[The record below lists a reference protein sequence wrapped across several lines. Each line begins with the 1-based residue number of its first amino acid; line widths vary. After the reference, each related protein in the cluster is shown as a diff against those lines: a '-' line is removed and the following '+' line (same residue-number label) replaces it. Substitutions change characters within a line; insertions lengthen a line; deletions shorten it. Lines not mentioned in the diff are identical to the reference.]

1 MATVYLAEQVSLSRL
16 VAIKVLNANLCKDEA
31 YVSRFQQ
38 EAKAAASLAHAN
50 IAQIYEVGVHEGR
63 HYLSQE
69 YLAGGTLGRQLD
81 KQGRFDPD
89 VALEVMRQVASALEA
104 AADRGIVHRDIKP
117 DNLLLNR
124 SGTVKV
130 ADFGLARS
138 TDSSAPSLT
147 QEGVTL
153 GTPLYMSPEQI
164 EGREVDCRTDLYSL
178 GATIYH
184 LLAGQPPFAG
194 DTAMSVAAQHL
205 REQVPPIDEQVSS
218 ISKPFAEIIHRLLRK
233 KPDDRISSP
242 SELLSMLNG
251 SPVEGSQVPVT
262 GSQGVV
268 VGRDLELNHL
278 QQAMESAS
286 RSGQKKS
293 GNLLPSWLLKVALLL
308 ILGGLAGAIFRPSAL
323 LSARNQ
329 VNVKREEDV
338 TMQLYRAKV
347 LDTSQ
352 AWNAVE
358 QYFPDADEYYLLL
371 AQRGLAERLFAKEN
385 YSLAIRPLNR
395 LIAREDEFPDL
406 GLIGKA
412 GLVIA
417 YTKLG
422 EESKAERARG
432 RLPVEESS
440 RQDLRQIAPSM
451 YDLLIQVEQ
460 DSFTP
465 NS

>member
-16 VAIKVLNANLCKDEA
+16 VAIKVLNANLCQDEA

-89 VALEVMRQVASALEA
+89 TALEVMRQVASALEA
-104 AADRGIVHRDIKP
+104 AAECGIVHRDIKP
-117 DNLLLNR
+117 DNLLLSR

-138 TDSSAPSLT
+138 TDASAPSLT

-164 EGREVDCRTDLYSL
+164 EGRQVDCRTDLYSL

-184 LLAGQPPFAG
+184 LVAGQPPFAG

-205 REQVPPIDEQVSS
+205 REPVPPIQRHVDQ
-218 ISKPFAEIIHRLLRK
+218 ISTPFAEIVHRLLAK
-233 KPDDRISSP
+233 KPNDRISSP
-242 SELLSMLNG
+242 TELLSLLDG
-251 SPVEGSQVPVT
+251 SDVSGSYGAVASSNPAI
-262 GSQGVV
+262 SQ
-268 VGRDLELNHL
+268 L
-278 QQAMESAS
+278 QSAMNSSSSA
-286 RSGQKKS
+286 GK
-293 GNLLPSWLLKVALLL
+293 GGINLTMPRWILRVALLL
-308 ILGGLAGAIFRPSAL
+308 ILGALLGAIFRPPTL
-323 LSARNQ
+323 LSTRNQ
-329 VNVKREEDV
+329 VSVEREENA

-347 LDTSQ
+347 LDTPQ
-352 AWNAVE
+352 GWKAVE

-371 AQRGLAERLFAKEN
+371 AQRGLAERLFVEED
-385 YSLAIRPLNR
+385 YSSAIRPLNR
-395 LIAREDEFPDL
+395 LIAREDEFSDL

-422 EESKAERARG
+422 EADKANRARG

-440 RQDLRQIAPSM
+440 RQDLREIAPLM
-451 YDLLIQVEQ
+451 YDLLVQVEQ
-460 DSFTP
+460 EPSASDS
-465 NS
+465 